1 MTEESHVKATLTFH
15 FPGNETEFRHAIDG
29 NRYYSVL
36 HDFDQ
41 HLRGVLKYGTYNP
54 TPEQAEF
61 TEKLRDK
68 LHEMLDENNLTLEY

>member
-1 MTEESHVKATLTFH
+1 
-15 FPGNETEFRHAIDG
+15 
-29 NRYYSVL
+29 
-36 HDFDQ
+36 
-41 HLRGVLKYGTYNP
+41 LRGVLKYGTDNP